1 MIAARIDGS
10 SHELRAA
17 LQDALLPVDDLTD
30 DGRAFYSFTHGNN
43 TVAFGGFELY
53 GQDALLRSLVVL
65 PQARG
70 KGLGRAATETLLDK
84 AFEEGAR
91 QAWLLTTSAAP
102 FFEAAGFTPVARDAA
117 PPAILSTRQAAA
129 LCPSTAA
136 LLARPITRGV
146 S

>member
-1 MIAARIDGS
+1 VIAARIDGS

-30 DGRAFYSFTHGNN
+30 DGRVFYSFTDGDN

-65 PQARG
+65 PQARR
-70 KGLGRAATETLLDK
+70 KGLGRAATEVLLGK
-84 AFEEGAR
+84 AFNEGAR
-91 QAWLLTTSAAP
+91 HAWLLTTSAAP
-102 FFEAAGFTPVARDAA
+102 FFEAAGFTAVPREAA
-117 PPAILSTRQAAA
+117 PPSILSTRQAAA
-129 LCPSTAA
+129 LCPSTAV
-136 LLARPITRGV
+136 LLARPIIRGV